1 MSKRTADLLEGK
13 IPRVVH
19 SHDVHL
25 DSDYV
30 SWIQDVKK
38 RFRDDRIKAVVKVN
52 SEQLLFN
59 SMHPMSV
66 SKNCNNLLQNW
77 EKYLR

>member
-1 MSKRTADLLEGK
+1 MSKRTADLSEGK

-38 RFRDDRIKAVVKVN
+38 RFRDDRIKAVVKVKIPN
-52 SEQLLFN
+52 SFCSTLCIQ
-59 SMHPMSV
+59 
-66 SKNCNNLLQNW
+66 
-77 EKYLR
+77 